1 MQRSEIEL
9 MLDGHGMTTANIF
22 YHMPDFK
29 SVIQSY
35 VWQEYDTA
43 PDFPKLQ
50 KFLEFWA
57 DTLDGTIHSVQYC
70 HQKLIKPGEWRT
82 IDGEFKLH

>member
-1 MQRSEIEL
+1 MQSNEIEL

-29 SVIQSY
+29 SVLQSY

-50 KFLEFWA
+50 KFLEFWT

-70 HQKLIKPGEWRT
+70 HQKLIKPGEWKT

>member
-1 MQRSEIEL
+1 MQRNEIEL
-9 MLDGHGMTTANIF
+9 MLDGHGVTTANIF

-29 SVIQSY
+29 SVLQSY

-43 PDFPKLQ
+43 PEFPKLQ
-50 KFLEFWA
+50 EFLEFWT